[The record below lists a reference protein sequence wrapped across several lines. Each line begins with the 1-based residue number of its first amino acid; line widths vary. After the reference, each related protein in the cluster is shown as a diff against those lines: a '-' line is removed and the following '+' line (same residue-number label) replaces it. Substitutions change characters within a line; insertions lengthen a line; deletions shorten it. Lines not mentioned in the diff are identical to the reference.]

1 MTRSRTVARVPD
13 TFLLGQRD
21 IEDLDIVRLLFPTEA
36 TDIGACIGLS
46 RHYAGK
52 DQRDRPKPLH
62 DAILVPSSGNPCD
75 AASRQ
80 GLPGCRSI
88 RLRSWPPD
96 ERGDGLIL
104 AAFDLG

>member
-13 TFLLGQRD
+13 TFLLGRRD

-52 DQRDRPKPLH
+52 DQREL
-62 DAILVPSSGNPCD
+62 
-75 AASRQ
+75 
-80 GLPGCRSI
+80 
-88 RLRSWPPD
+88 
-96 ERGDGLIL
+96 
-104 AAFDLG
+104 